1 MLRLW
6 KKKGIAT
13 TYNRLCL
20 AFRKSEQLDL
30 EDKMKQILAE
40 SNSLVGELIY

>member
-6 KKKGIAT
+6 KKKKGIAA
-13 TYNRLCL
+13 TYNQLCR
-20 AFRKSEQLDL
+20 AFRKSDL